1 MNGQPLTFDVEC
13 VWRRNM
19 IMRDNETGSLWQHAT
34 GEAIAGPLRGAQLTL
49 LGGELISWGG
59 WKQAQPQTAAALEP
73 EQWTGLIA
81 KDRVT
86 AVLEKVTS
94 LATVPGKTRPDGRL
108 PSHEEVVGIVVD
120 GAARAYRLADL
131 RHPEGV
137 LDMVNGRQIQ
147 VVYDQA
153 QDVVHAF
160 ADDTPLFS
168 QRTWWMG
175 WYEFH
180 PQTTIYQAVKSDP

>member
-34 GEAIAGPLRGAQLTL
+34 GEAIAGPLRGEQLTL
-49 LGGELISWGG
+49 LGGELITWGS
-59 WKQAQPQTAAALEP
+59 WKQAHPQTAAALEP

-94 LATVPGKTRPDGRL
+94 LATVPGKTRPDDRL

-120 GAARAYRLADL
+120 GVARAYRLADL
-131 RHPEGV
+131 RHLERV
-137 LDMVNGRQIQ
+137 SEMVNGRQIQ
-147 VVYDQA
+147 VVYDEEK
-153 QDVVHAF
+153 DVVRAF
-160 ADDTPLFS
+160 SDDTPLIA

-180 PQTTIYQAVKSDP
+180 PQTTLYDGMKE